1 MNANW
6 KLYEFDSARLILYLV
21 FGLNNLFFLFF
32 KPFETLCDKGY
43 HCPMCGM
50 RTAVYYLFHGNCDFA
65 ILSNANITIALFIVM
80 LIAFDIIQIIIRR
93 L

>member
-1 MNANW
+1 
-6 KLYEFDSARLILYLV
+6 
-21 FGLNNLFFLFF
+21 
-32 KPFETLCDKGY
+32 
-43 HCPMCGM
+43 MCGM